1 MNRRE
6 LLLAVYVPTVLL
18 AFGQGVIV
26 LSLPLLANET
36 SSAYSFASLIV
47 SAAAFGTLIAD
58 VPTGS
63 LMIRLGLKRTMVAGT
78 VLVAVSTLLLAV
90 PLGAGPVL
98 ALRLAAGIGTALW
111 GLSRYTYI
119 TQQIPTHLRGRAI
132 ASFGGINRAGVFAG
146 PLLAGWITTQVGLHA
161 SFVFAGGL
169 GILAVIA
176 ARMWIPDDASA
187 RPSGPAPAS
196 HVAEIAA
203 TWHALAGR
211 RADVLFAALGQVLA
225 QVVRQGRQFLI
236 PLYGVEVLHLSA
248 FDVGVVMTTS
258 AVIDMLLFGPAGF
271 LMDRFGRKFA
281 IIPSFTLMGIGIAMI
296 PFADGFGGLL
306 VAGIVIGFGNGLGS
320 GTMMT
325 LGADFAPAGFT
336 GTFLS
341 LWRFIGDSGQM
352 LGPILVGVVA
362 QMFDLRESAWVLAGC
377 SAACALML
385 LLLVRETRVDRAVV
399 TKPAPAATEAM
410 VQE

>member
-6 LLLAVYVPTVLL
+6 LILAVYVPTVLL
-18 AFGQGVIV
+18 AFSQGVIV
-26 LSLPLLANET
+26 LALPLLANET
-36 SSAYSFASLIV
+36 SDAYSFASLIV

-63 LMIRLGLKRTMVAGT
+63 LMIRMGLKRTMVIGT
-78 VLVAVSTLLLAV
+78 VLVAGSTLLLAV
-90 PLGAGPVL
+90 PLGAEPQL
-98 ALRLAAGIGTALW
+98 ALRLLAGIGTALW

-119 TQQIPTHLRGRAI
+119 TQQIPPHLRGRAI
-132 ASFGGINRAGVFAG
+132 ASFGGINRAGAFAG
-146 PLLAGWITTQVGLHA
+146 PLLAGWIVTQFGLHA
-161 SFVFAGGL
+161 SFVFAGVL
-169 GILAVIA
+169 GIFAMLA

-187 RPSGPAPAS
+187 RPSGGVPES
-196 HVAEIAA
+196 HLGEIVE
-203 TWHALAGR
+203 TWKAIAGR
-211 RADVLFAALGQVLA
+211 RADVLFGSLGQVLA

-236 PLYGVEVLHLSA
+236 PLYGVEVLSLSA

-258 AVIDMLLFGPAGF
+258 AVIDMALFGPAGF

-281 IIPSFTLMGIGIAMI
+281 IVPSFTLMAIGIAMI
-296 PFADGFGGLL
+296 PFADGFRGLL
-306 VAGIVIGFGNGLGS
+306 FAGIVIGFGNGLGS

-362 QMFDLRESAWVLAGC
+362 QVFDLREGAWVLAAC
-377 SAACALML
+377 AAACALMML
-385 LLLVRETRVDRAVV
+385 MLVRETRVDRA
-399 TKPAPAATEAM
+399 TRPAESPSGAT
-410 VQE
+410 

>member
-1 MNRRE
+1 MKRRE
-6 LLLAVYVPTVLL
+6 LLLAVYLPTALL
-18 AFGQGVIV
+18 AFSQGVII
-26 LSLPLLANET
+26 LSLPLLATET
-36 SSAYSFASLIV
+36 SDAYSFASLIV

-63 LMIRLGLKRTMVAGT
+63 LMIRMGLKRTMVIGT
-78 VLVAVSTLLLAV
+78 VLVALSTLLLAF
-90 PLGAGPVL
+90 PLGAEPQL
-98 ALRLAAGIGTALW
+98 ALRLIAGIGTAFW

-119 TQQIPTHLRGRAI
+119 TQQIPQHLRGRAI
-132 ASFGGINRAGVFAG
+132 ASFGGINRAGTFAG
-146 PLLAGWITTQVGLHA
+146 PLIAGWIVTQAGLHI
-161 SFVFAGGL
+161 SFAFAGGL
-169 GILAVIA
+169 GIIATLAALI
-176 ARMWIPDDASA
+176 WIPDDASVGA
-187 RPSGPAPAS
+187 SGSGS
-196 HVAEIAA
+196 HLGEIAG
-203 TWHALAGR
+203 TWKALAGR
-211 RADVLFAALGQVLA
+211 RADVMFGALGQVLA

-236 PLYGVEVLHLSA
+236 PLYGVEILGLSA

-281 IIPSFTLMGIGIAMI
+281 IVPSFTLMCTGIAMI

-306 VAGIVIGFGNGLGS
+306 LAGIVIGFGNGLGS

-325 LGADFAPAGFT
+325 LGADFAPQGFT

-362 QMFDLRESAWVLAGC
+362 QLFDLRESAWVLAGC
-377 SAACALML
+377 AAACALMML
-385 LLLVRETRVDRAVV
+385 FLVRETRVDRA
-399 TKPAPAATEAM
+399 THTAEPASGAT
-410 VQE
+410 

>member
-18 AFGQGVIV
+18 AFSQGVII

-36 SSAYSFASLIV
+36 SDAYSFASLIV

-63 LMIRLGLKRTMVAGT
+63 LMIRLGLKRTMVVGT
-78 VLVAVSTLLLAV
+78 VLVAVSTLLLAF
-90 PLGAGPVL
+90 PLGAEPVL
-98 ALRLAAGIGTALW
+98 ALRLIAGIGTALW

-119 TQQIPTHLRGRAI
+119 TQQIPSHLRGRAI
-132 ASFGGINRAGVFAG
+132 ASFGGINRSGMFAG
-146 PLLAGWITTQVGLHA
+146 PLIAGLIVTQFGLHA
-161 SFVFAGGL
+161 SFIFAGLL
-169 GILAVIA
+169 GVLAMLA
-176 ARMWIPDDASA
+176 AKMWIPDDASA
-187 RPSGPAPAS
+187 RPSGSTEMS
-196 HVAEIAA
+196 HLGEIVA
-203 TWHALAGR
+203 TWKAIAGH
-211 RADVLFAALGQVLA
+211 RADVLFGALGQVLA

-236 PLYGVEVLHLSA
+236 PIYGVEVLGLSA

-281 IIPSFTLMGIGIAMI
+281 IVPSFTFMAIGIAMI
-296 PFADGFGGLL
+296 PFADGFRELL

-362 QMFDLRESAWVLAGC
+362 QTFDLEGSAWVLAGC
-377 SAACALML
+377 SAVCALMML
-385 LLLVRETRVDRAVV
+385 VLVRETRVDRATRPVE
-399 TKPAPAATEAM
+399 PAGGAT
-410 VQE
+410 

>member
-18 AFGQGVIV
+18 AFSQGVII
-26 LSLPLLANET
+26 LSLPLLATET
-36 SSAYSFASLIV
+36 SDAYSFASLIV

-63 LMIRLGLKRTMVAGT
+63 LMIRLGLKRTMVIGT
-78 VLVAVSTLLLAV
+78 VLVAGSTLLLAV
-90 PLGAGPVL
+90 PLGAEPQL
-98 ALRLAAGIGTALW
+98 ALRLLAGVGTALW

-119 TQQIPTHLRGRAI
+119 TQQIPPHLRGRAI
-132 ASFGGINRAGVFAG
+132 ASFGGINRAGTFAG
-146 PLLAGWITTQVGLHA
+146 PLIAGWIVTQFGLHV
-161 SFVFAGGL
+161 SFAFAGVL
-169 GILAVIA
+169 GILAMLA

-187 RPSGPAPAS
+187 RPSATAPGS
-196 HVAEIAA
+196 HLGEIAE
-203 TWHALAGR
+203 TWKALAGR
-211 RADVLFAALGQVLA
+211 RADVLFGSLGQVLA

-236 PLYGVEVLHLSA
+236 PLYGVEVLGLSA
-248 FDVGVVMTTS
+248 FDVGLVMTTS

-281 IIPSFTLMGIGIAMI
+281 IIPSFTLMSVGIAMI
-296 PFADGFGGLL
+296 PFTDGFQGLL
-306 VAGIVIGFGNGLGS
+306 AAGIVIGFGNGLGS

-325 LGADFAPAGFT
+325 LGADFAPTGFT
-336 GTFLS
+336 STFLS

-362 QMFDLRESAWVLAGC
+362 QVFDLRESAWVLAGC
-377 SAACALML
+377 SAACALMML
-385 LLLVRETRVDRAVV
+385 VLVRETRVDRA
-399 TKPAPAATEAM
+399 TRPAEPAGGAT
-410 VQE
+410 

>member
-6 LLLAVYVPTVLL
+6 LILAVYVPTVLL
-18 AFGQGVIV
+18 AFSQGVII
-26 LSLPLLANET
+26 LALPLLANET
-36 SSAYSFASLIV
+36 SDAYSFASLIV

-63 LMIRLGLKRTMVAGT
+63 LMIRMGLKRTMVIGT
-78 VLVAVSTLLLAV
+78 VLVAGSTLLLAV
-90 PLGAGPVL
+90 PLGAEPQL
-98 ALRLAAGIGTALW
+98 ALRLLAGIGTALW

-119 TQQIPTHLRGRAI
+119 TQQIPPHLRGRAI
-132 ASFGGINRAGVFAG
+132 ASFGGINRAGAFAG
-146 PLLAGWITTQVGLHA
+146 PLLAGWIVTQFGLHA
-161 SFVFAGGL
+161 SFVFAGVL
-169 GILAVIA
+169 GIFAMLA

-187 RPSGPAPAS
+187 RPSGGVPES
-196 HVAEIAA
+196 HLGEIVA
-203 TWHALAGR
+203 TWKAIAGR
-211 RADVLFAALGQVLA
+211 RADVLFGSLGQVLA

-236 PLYGVEVLHLSA
+236 PLYGVEVLSLSA

-258 AVIDMLLFGPAGF
+258 AVIDMALFGPAGF

-281 IIPSFTLMGIGIAMI
+281 IVPSFTLMAIGIAMI
-296 PFADGFGGLL
+296 PFADGFRGLL
-306 VAGIVIGFGNGLGS
+306 FAGIVIGFGNGLGS

-362 QMFDLRESAWVLAGC
+362 QVFDLRESAWVLAAC
-377 SAACALML
+377 AAACALMML
-385 LLLVRETRVDRAVV
+385 MLVRETRVDRA
-399 TKPAPAATEAM
+399 TRPAESPSGAT
-410 VQE
+410 